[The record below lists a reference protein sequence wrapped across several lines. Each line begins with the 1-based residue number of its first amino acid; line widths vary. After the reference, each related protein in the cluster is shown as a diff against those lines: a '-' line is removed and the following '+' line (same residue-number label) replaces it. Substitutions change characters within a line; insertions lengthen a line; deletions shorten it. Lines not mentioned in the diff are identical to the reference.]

1 MNKIIIFGAI
11 STLYAQFSFSGN
23 TETRLAESSSGY
35 YYNETLIN
43 TNLQYGAFTN
53 WIQLEYSDPPE
64 LGRSINGVRKM
75 RLEYDNGPVKLKL
88 GDLYEIWGRGLVL
101 NSVDDQSIDRDTGI
115 RGLTLMYNT
124 QSFSTQFIAGKTD
137 ISQSTINALGF
148 NNRTHNYHV
157 SHNLYGLNVNKLFGN
172 HNLGFSFLQGLEKH
186 PVNTFPTDTLNIKNQ
201 LHSASYSYMN
211 SSFDFYTEYI
221 MSKSYEFNEDKWGAH
236 ATGRGLYSNLNL
248 YFNLF
253 SLNLEY
259 INYRYAMIDPISR
272 FNIVDYYGYNQ
283 PYQNPPV
290 AVHIHENILMNRVSH
305 QTDFNNEVGYKAE
318 LIGSFSDNIEFL
330 SIFSQS
336 NRTHSWVM
344 DENFMWKKDKELSFL
359 PKFDPA
365 AMPFRDFYTELTF
378 RTMQNNMFLKIGY
391 ADMEDIIDLL
401 QNTVTDSS
409 QSLTYSITDAQT
421 IPLNFSYSFSNG
433 WSIESKIEL
442 QWLTKGYWW
451 YEEKN
456 NDVLADS
463 LMSIFLDDDCIRI
476 DKEKNSFF
484 SFTVS
489 KSPKWSITLTSDKTS
504 VKESFLENKSII
516 NPLEKFLGIDQ
527 ERNWVNVEFVYH
539 ITSSMRFS
547 LLYGSLKGGLL
558 CTNGVCRIIEPFDDG
573 FKIGLSTVF

>member
-1 MNKIIIFGAI
+1 MCI
-11 STLYAQFSFSGN
+11 
-23 TETRLAESSSGY
+23 R
-35 YYNETLIN
+35 
-43 TNLQYGAFTN
+43 
-53 WIQLEYSDPPE
+53 
-64 LGRSINGVRKM
+64 
-75 RLEYDNGPVKLKL
+75 
-88 GDLYEIWGRGLVL
+88 
-101 NSVDDQSIDRDTGI
+101 DR
-115 RGLTLMYNT
+115 
-124 QSFSTQFIAGKTD
+124 
-137 ISQSTINALGF
+137 
-148 NNRTHNYHV
+148 
-157 SHNLYGLNVNKLFGN
+157 
-172 HNLGFSFLQGLEKH
+172 
-186 PVNTFPTDTLNIKNQ
+186 
-201 LHSASYSYMN
+201 
-211 SSFDFYTEYI
+211 
-221 MSKSYEFNEDKWGAH
+221 
-236 ATGRGLYSNLNL
+236 
-248 YFNLF
+248 
-253 SLNLEY
+253 
-259 INYRYAMIDPISR
+259 
-272 FNIVDYYGYNQ
+272 
-283 PYQNPPV
+283 
-290 AVHIHENILMNRVSH
+290 
-305 QTDFNNEVGYKAE
+305 
-318 LIGSFSDNIEFL
+318 
-330 SIFSQS
+330 
-336 NRTHSWVM
+336 
-344 DENFMWKKDKELSFL
+344 
-359 PKFDPA
+359 
-365 AMPFRDFYTELTF
+365 FRDFYTELTF

-421 IPLNFSYSFSNG
+421 IPFNFSYSFSNG

-463 LMSIFLDDDCIRI
+463 LMSIFIDDDGKRI

>member
-1 MNKIIIFGAI
+1 
-11 STLYAQFSFSGN
+11 
-23 TETRLAESSSGY
+23 
-35 YYNETLIN
+35 
-43 TNLQYGAFTN
+43 
-53 WIQLEYSDPPE
+53 
-64 LGRSINGVRKM
+64 
-75 RLEYDNGPVKLKL
+75 
-88 GDLYEIWGRGLVL
+88 
-101 NSVDDQSIDRDTGI
+101 
-115 RGLTLMYNT
+115 
-124 QSFSTQFIAGKTD
+124 
-137 ISQSTINALGF
+137 
-148 NNRTHNYHV
+148 
-157 SHNLYGLNVNKLFGN
+157 
-172 HNLGFSFLQGLEKH
+172 
-186 PVNTFPTDTLNIKNQ
+186 
-201 LHSASYSYMN
+201 
-211 SSFDFYTEYI
+211 
-221 MSKSYEFNEDKWGAH
+221 
-236 ATGRGLYSNLNL
+236 
-248 YFNLF
+248 
-253 SLNLEY
+253 
-259 INYRYAMIDPISR
+259 
-272 FNIVDYYGYNQ
+272 
-283 PYQNPPV
+283 
-290 AVHIHENILMNRVSH
+290 
-305 QTDFNNEVGYKAE
+305 
-318 LIGSFSDNIEFL
+318 
-330 SIFSQS
+330 
-336 NRTHSWVM
+336 
-344 DENFMWKKDKELSFL
+344 
-359 PKFDPA
+359 
-365 AMPFRDFYTELTF
+365 MPFRDFYTELTF

-463 LMSIFLDDDCIRI
+463 LMSIFLDDDGKRI